1 MQRVIITTYHDV
13 DDTVA
18 DALRDDLTT
27 DTGSAD
33 DESTLLEFMRAHPA
47 QTWNATGPL
56 RTSGRRT
63 GRARLAAA
71 LRCASVAAHEL
82 QTRC

>member
-13 DDTVA
+13 DDAVA

-47 QTWNATGPL
+47 QTWNATIGPAQDVRSTN
-56 RTSGRRT
+56 RTSTPSSG
-63 GRARLAAA
+63 A
-71 LRCASVAAHEL
+71 
-82 QTRC
+82 